1 MTEREKMLAGE
12 PYDPGEPELV
22 RLRLMMR
29 QICQAYNNLPPEDEA
44 GHDRLRM
51 RMLGAHKERAYMEPP
66 VWFDYGVNTSVGER
80 FYANFGLTVLDSA
93 QVIIGDYVEIGPNV
107 DIYTATHPL
116 DPTARATGLEYGK
129 PVRIGNHVWIGGHTV
144 INPGVTIG
152 DNTVI
157 GSGSVVTR
165 DIPAGV
171 LAAGN
176 PCRVIRKIV
185 ESL

>member
-1 MTEREKMLAGE
+1 
-12 PYDPGEPELV
+12 
-22 RLRLMMR
+22 
-29 QICQAYNNLPPEDEA
+29 
-44 GHDRLRM
+44 
-51 RMLGAHKERAYMEPP
+51 MEPP